1 MKIIS
6 KIITTILI
14 ILTNNVNSQLLTE
27 RTELKKN
34 AYQLKYYKNSPGEN
48 LNELT
53 INNKD
58 KFAHFIRFE
67 SCGEDR
73 TKLKGN
79 VYGVII
85 IDGRLYNISLE
96 TANNSF
102 FNENLFKEYKKL
114 KKSEKLVLEE
124 TNIKLNLEYYEKIRE
139 DLRKI
144 EEKKRLEEEKKRLE
158 EERLEQIKEQEL
170 AKIKAQELEK
180 VKQKSQSDSIINQE
194 LNVNVSKLII
204 SLKKY
209 DELIDNKI
217 KKGIINGGILI
228 NKFSFSTSDYGIVNL
243 SLGIINVGK
252 KRIKYASFKIQPT
265 NSVDDPVEYVKTFK
279 GIGFVEP
286 NDEGFWEFESAWFS
300 DIIETLT
307 LKGIT
312 LVYEDGSSKY
322 ISKIGEIRVDDTN
335 LVIDKDV
342 IKDREKL
349 EMYQFGS
356 VALIDHKLGLI
367 SFWIYSVTEKD
378 ITKKMLLDAKI
389 IKDELSKAIYN
400 KKNNVIGKIGYF
412 EVTEYSSLIYFFVED
427 GYSLLSLTDAE
438 NLLKKLNEIYPN

>member
-34 AYQLKYYKNSPGEN
+34 AYQLKYYQNNPGEN

-53 INNKD
+53 INTKD
-58 KFAHFIRFE
+58 KVAHFIRFE
-67 SCGEDR
+67 SCKEDR

-79 VYGVII
+79 VYGVIM
-85 IDGRLYNISLE
+85 IDGRLYNISIE
-96 TANNSF
+96 SANIF
-102 FNENLFKEYKKL
+102 FMNENFFKEYKKL
-114 KKSEKLVLEE
+114 NKSEKLVLEE

-158 EERLEQIKEQEL
+158 KERLEQIKAQEL
-170 AKIKAQELEK
+170 AKIKAQVLEQA
-180 VKQKSQSDSIINQE
+180 KQKSQSDSITNQE
-194 LNVNVSKLII
+194 LNINVSNLII
-204 SLKKY
+204 YLKKY

-217 KKGIINGGILI
+217 KKGIVNGGILI
-228 NKFSFSTSDYGIVNL
+228 NEFSFSTSDYGIVSL
-243 SLGIINVGK
+243 SLSIINVGK

-265 NSVDDPVEYVKTFK
+265 NSVDDPVGQTKTFK
-279 GIGFVEP
+279 GIGFIEP

-307 LKGIT
+307 LKDIT

-322 ISKIGEIRVDDTN
+322 ISKIGEIRVDNN

-342 IKDREKL
+342 IKNREKL

-400 KKNNVIGKIGYF
+400 RKNNVIGKIGYF

-427 GYSLLSLTDAE
+427 GYSLLSLVDAE